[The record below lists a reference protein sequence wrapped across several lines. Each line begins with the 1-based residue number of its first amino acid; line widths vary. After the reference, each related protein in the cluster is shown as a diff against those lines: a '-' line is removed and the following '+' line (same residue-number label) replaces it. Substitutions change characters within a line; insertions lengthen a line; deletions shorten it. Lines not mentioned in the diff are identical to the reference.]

1 MKELAEMFWP
11 SPLVKAGERAAILA
25 AKSVYSAQDLSA
37 ADEFLL
43 DAKAAAAQKSRP
55 FMGIRSSHRPGS
67 IAAFV
72 WSLFCLTLGSQA
84 IAQVAIGPVGPSAI
98 QSQNRADILR
108 NPAAPL
114 GTAQPSG
121 AEGGYVQASPN
132 DNDLGEQQILQRKEE
147 YLPFTFSASMPVYYT
162 SNVALVNHG
171 AQDDVMFAP
180 GLTLTYQPQL
190 TRTLYAEVGV
200 VQQWFI
206 YGRFDDLNFAS
217 FDAIVGLAYYMP
229 QFHNLT
235 LRARYDYNSLTDTSF
250 DQFFSNNSI
259 ILSGNMPFRIDRV
272 QQIGIGF
279 DAQLS
284 FAADP
289 DGPRRNEYSFWA
301 GYSVNLTRG
310 FSIDATARLA
320 VRDYHVGSR
329 TDVSEIL
336 SLSANYRINQWF
348 TVSLLTSF
356 SWNQSDQDVFDY
368 SVADLGAGIS
378 GAIQF

>member
-1 MKELAEMFWP
+1 MSQSDPSSSTKSTHCEYRPLA
-11 SPLVKAGERAAILA
+11 R
-25 AKSVYSAQDLSA
+25 
-37 ADEFLL
+37 EFLL
-43 DAKAAAAQKSRP
+43 DAKAAAPQKRPP
-55 FMGIRSSHRPGS
+55 FMGTRSSNRPGS

-72 WSLFCLTLGSQA
+72 CSLFWLVLASGA
-84 IAQVAIGPVGPSAI
+84 IAQVAIGPVGPGAI

-114 GTAQPSG
+114 GTAPPSG
-121 AEGGYVQASPN
+121 EEGGYVQASPN

-147 YLPFTFSASMPVYYT
+147 YLPFTFSASTPVYYT

-180 GLTLTYQPQL
+180 GLVLTYQPHL
-190 TRTLYAEVGV
+190 TSTLYAEVGV
-200 VQQWFI
+200 AQQWFI
-206 YGRFDDLNFAS
+206 YGRFSDLNFAS

-259 ILSGNMPFRIDRV
+259 ILSANVPFRIDRV
-272 QQIGIGF
+272 QQFGVGF
-279 DAQLS
+279 DVQLS
-284 FAADP
+284 FASDP
-289 DGPRRNEYSFWA
+289 DGPRRNDYSFWA
-301 GYSVNLTRG
+301 GYSINLTRG
-310 FSIDATARLA
+310 LSIDATARLA

-368 SVADLGAGIS
+368 SVADIGAGIS
-378 GAIQF
+378 GTVQF